1 MTSLLDLSVSASSLK
16 LNPKLV
22 ALSPLP
28 NLVNEKETLLPG
40 ILGIMFLSSSFKSMT
55 RESLIPWSE
64 PELSWFL
71 NGGDDV
77 CIRLSFDCSCLNEVT
92 TGLLSMM
99 RESRI
104 PGLESEFSSS
114 FNFPKLVAG

>member
-40 ILGIMFLSSSFKSMT
+40 ILGIMFLSSSFRSMT
-55 RESLIPWSE
+55 RESLIPWSK

-77 CIRLSFDCSCLNEVT
+77 CIRLSFDCSCNEVT